1 MRRRLRVGLS
11 LGPRLWLRAKAEAGA
26 EAEIKVGSEAHAD
39 AVADA
44 EVEAEAEV
52 IGDRSVESIRKTLS
66 QNKGAVYSLYRRALR
81 SEPELQGKLTIR
93 LVIAPNGQLTSVTL
107 VGTDLDSDDLVQRL
121 LSRIRLI
128 NFGALNV
135 TTTELEYT
143 YNFLPF

>member
-1 MRRRLRVGLS
+1 VANSERNYCLVKKS
-11 LGPRLWLRAKAEAGA
+11 AKYNPA
-26 EAEIKVGSEAHAD
+26 
-39 AVADA
+39 
-44 EVEAEAEV
+44 
-52 IGDRSVESIRKTLS
+52 
-66 QNKGAVYSLYRRALR
+66 
-81 SEPELQGKLTIR
+81 LTIR